1 MQLNNDITD
10 NFADDGFQLAEWM
23 EDILRQEE
31 FENDLVFVDPM
42 VLDQLPDNY
51 DPYSLDTNIATDE
64 DLWL

>member
-23 EDILRQEE
+23 EDILKQEE
-31 FENDLVFVDPM
+31 FENDLVFVDPA
-42 VLDQLPDNY
+42 VLDQLPDTY
-51 DPYSLDTNIATDE
+51 TPYSLNPDTLTEE